1 MSDMKQDSDR
11 VFPNNL
17 LYKGDRAMKPQGR
30 TSIAGCFALYDTD
43 IIRATLKSSS
53 LSGQKN
59 IRPYLRKM
67 LAAGGY
73 RHLISPVNLDCIDEV
88 DRLCP
93 NFHEVSRE
101 IRKAVALALMEGCAI
116 RIPPILLLGKPG
128 IGKTHY
134 ANEISKALGVG
145 MEFFSMSFITT
156 GWIIGGATPIWEDAG
171 IGNVAR
177 RLIEYQAANPFMF
190 LDELDKVGNVK
201 KYNPIGALYTLL
213 EEETAC
219 SFRDEYLGIP
229 IDASRVTWVATANEE
244 RSIPPPIRS
253 RMMSFSIREP
263 NRDEVRMIARE
274 IYGEMVAKYP
284 RSDFDSQMDDRVID
298 KLSEMVPRDI
308 RLTLI
313 SAFGSA
319 ALARRRHL
327 TAEDIRLVGSSKPKM
342 GFC

>member
-1 MSDMKQDSDR
+1 MSDREQYSDR

-17 LYKGDRAMKPQGR
+17 ICREDGAMNAQGR
-30 TSIAGCFALYDTD
+30 TGIAGRFTLYDTD
-43 IIRATLKSSS
+43 IIKATLKSSS

-67 LAAGGY
+67 LVAGGD
-73 RHLISPVNLDCIDEV
+73 RDLISPINLDCIDVV

-93 NFHEVSRE
+93 NFHDVSLE
-101 IRKAVALALMEGCAI
+101 IRKAVALALMEGCAM

-190 LDELDKVGNVK
+190 LDELDKVGSVK

-213 EEETAC
+213 EEETAG

-229 IDASRVTWVATANEE
+229 IDASRVTWVATANDE
-244 RSIPPPIRS
+244 RYIPPPIRS

-263 NRDEVRMIARE
+263 NRDEMVMIARE
-274 IYGEMVAKYP
+274 VYADMLVKYP
-284 RSDFDSQMDDRVID
+284 RSGFDPQLDERVIE
-298 KLSEMVPRDI
+298 KLSSMPPRDM
-308 RLTLI
+308 RLSLT

-319 ALARRRHL
+319 ALAKRRNL
-327 TAEDIRLVGSSKPKM
+327 VTSDIGLIGSSKARM